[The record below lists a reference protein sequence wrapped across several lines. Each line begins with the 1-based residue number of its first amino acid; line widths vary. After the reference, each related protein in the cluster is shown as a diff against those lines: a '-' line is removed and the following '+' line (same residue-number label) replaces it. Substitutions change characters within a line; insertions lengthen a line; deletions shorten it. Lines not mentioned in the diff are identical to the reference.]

1 MQENNKKTLIL
12 SVIGVLVLI
21 IAVVGVSFAM
31 YSFSAT
37 GTRENVIQTGTASIS
52 FSGGGKCSDEQYTTY
67 TECQNAGEKW
77 TGPNTITL
85 EGEYPETDTEGL
97 KKDAVSFTLT
107 TDYPGTMRVDYALQF
122 VDINEGEHNLK
133 TDKVKLQIVK
143 KIGENTTYSMGTAT
157 SGALMSSVKDNTHKL
172 TGTDG
177 YVFDSGSFTSK
188 GTITYSL
195 KAWVDES
202 YDLYYGD
209 PEYTGTCSVEP
220 ETNTTATLCEAANGT
235 WTQTKA
241 TEAETLTFKIRV
253 VAAQVTE

>member
-52 FSGGGKCSDEQYTTY
+52 FSGSGKCSDEQYTTY
-67 TECQNAGEKW
+67 ETCQAAGGKW
-77 TGPNTITL
+77 TGPSTITL
-85 EGEYPETDTEGL
+85 NSEYPKTDTEGL
-97 KKDAVSFTLT
+97 KNTAVSFTLT
-107 TDYPGTMRVDYALQF
+107 TDYPGTMLVNYALQF

-133 TDKVKLQIVK
+133 TDKVKLQITK
-143 KIGENTTYSMGTAT
+143 TIDNNTTYAMGTAT
-157 SGALMSSVKDNTHKL
+157 TGALMSSVKENTHKL

-177 YVFDSGSFTSK
+177 YVFDSGSFNAK
-188 GTITYSL
+188 GSITYGL

-202 YDLYYGD
+202 YTLYYGD
-209 PEYTGTCSVEP
+209 PEYSSTCSLNP
-220 ETNTTATLCEAANGT
+220 ETNNTATLCEANGGA
-235 WTQTKA
+235 WTQTKE
-241 TEAETLTFKIRV
+241 TTAETLTFKIRV